1 MSNNQVDV
9 HAYAVPLLHAAKY
22 PSYAVCGV
30 LLGTNTT
37 DGLQVK
43 TAVPFFHHWTTLTP
57 MLEVALKQT
66 ELYAKKNNLVIVG
79 CYYSNART
87 EDNVLPDRAIKL
99 AETIKKNNGDKAI
112 IFLVNNKQFSKLEQD
127 ESAITPYLNT
137 DNQWK
142 KVKEPFN
149 SEEISLIEKDTY
161 SKVRGLFSS
170 SAYNRVHDFDEH
182 VENVSLDWLNSS
194 KLAL

>member
-1 MSNNQVDV
+1 M
-9 HAYAVPLLHAAKY
+9 
-22 PSYAVCGV
+22 
-30 LLGTNTT
+30 
-37 DGLQVK
+37 
-43 TAVPFFHHWTTLTP
+43 
-57 MLEVALKQT
+57 
-66 ELYAKKNNLVIVG
+66 
-79 CYYSNART
+79 
-87 EDNVLPDRAIKL
+87 
-99 AETIKKNNGDKAI
+99 
-112 IFLVNNKQFSKLEQD
+112 
-127 ESAITPYLNT
+127 NT

-149 SEEISLIEKDTY
+149 SEEVSLIEKDTY